1 MLFHFDLYVV
11 ANTFFSNV
19 IGLLSSMS
27 DVQQRTILKDSS
39 NPRVK
44 DIREIE
50 LLLLEKVNFL

>member
-1 MLFHFDLYVV
+1 MLLLMV
-11 ANTFFSNV
+11 FFSDV

-44 DIREIE
+44 DICEIE
-50 LLLLEKVNFL
+50 LLLIE